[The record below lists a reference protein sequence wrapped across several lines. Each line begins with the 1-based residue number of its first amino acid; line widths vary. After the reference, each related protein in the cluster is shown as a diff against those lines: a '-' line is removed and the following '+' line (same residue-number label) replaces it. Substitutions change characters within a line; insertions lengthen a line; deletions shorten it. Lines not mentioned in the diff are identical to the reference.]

1 MNEPFAN
8 FYGLLNEG
16 NGISAAAVC
25 PNKSPTVVE
34 FKVDKDFLFSTSC
47 AMTGFSMVHESRKSI
62 TI

>member
-1 MNEPFAN
+1 MSKKWASVSTSFVNEPFAN

-34 FKVDKDFLFSTSC
+34 FKL
-47 AMTGFSMVHESRKSI
+47 GWQRLLI
-62 TI
+62 